1 VKWIIKQVGKELLA
15 DPELAPGVIETLKM
29 QGVESYGDIAVQVRL
44 KMTTKPGEQFVPRR
58 RAYALIKKAFDREGI
73 RFAHPTVRVAGDGVG
88 AEAAAGPAVAEA
100 ALEAIRK
107 PPAAA

>member
-1 VKWIIKQVGKELLA
+1 MERNGEGMQI
-15 DPELAPGVIETLKM
+15 PEH
-29 QGVESYGDIAVQVRL
+29 DIAVQVRL

-73 RFAHPTVRVAGDGVG
+73 RFAHPTVRVAGDG
-88 AEAAAGPAVAEA
+88 AEAAGPAAAEA

-107 PPAAA
+107 LPAAA